1 MSVSAS
7 TMGRKAGSKNLT
19 FIIAA
24 SSLGT
29 LIEWYDF
36 YLYGVLAGFFAAH
49 FFPGDMKN
57 SFLFS
62 LGIFWTGFVVRPF
75 GAVVFGHL
83 GDLIGR
89 KFTFMLTLV
98 LMGLAT
104 FLVGCLPVY
113 DTIGWAAPTLLVAC
127 RVVQGLALGGE
138 YGGAATYIA
147 EHAPDG
153 KRGLY
158 TSWIQTT
165 ATFGIVLA
173 LLVILAFRLN
183 MSADDFAAYGWRYP
197 FLLSAVLVILSGY
210 IRLRLEE
217 SPLYAQLKAQGKA
230 SHNPVKETYSSGRNI
245 GMMAIALFGATAP
258 EGVVWYTGQFYALFY
273 LTTVL
278 KIPYVQAYL
287 MLVIALAIG
296 STGFIIF
303 GWLSDKI
310 GRKWIMTVGFAL
322 AVVTYI
328 PVFETM
334 GTFKDNPT
342 VLTLLVLYMVILVTM
357 VYGPIA
363 AFLVEYFPAR
373 IRYSSMSLPY
383 HIGNGVFGGGVPF
396 IGGMLATTALA
407 GASLPFVGV
416 IGPLVGLLYPMGIAS
431 VGVVVSL
438 FGIPNTS
445 YETRIWDEVGGRRKP
460 PLVPDQP

>member
-1 MSVSAS
+1 
-7 TMGRKAGSKNLT
+7 MGRKAGTQKIG

-24 SSLGT
+24 SSIGT

-75 GAVVFGHL
+75 GAVFFGHL

-113 DTIGWAAPTLLVAC
+113 DTIGWLAPVLLVAC

-197 FLLSAVLVILSGY
+197 FLLSAVLVVLSGY
-210 IRLRLEE
+210 IRLRLQE
-217 SPLYAQLKAQGKA
+217 SPLYAQLKSQGKS
-230 SHNPVKETYSSGRNI
+230 SHNPVADTYSSGRNV
-245 GMMAIALFGATAP
+245 GKMLIALFGATAP

-278 KIPYVQAYL
+278 KIPFVQAYS
-287 MLVIALAIG
+287 MLVVALVIG
-296 STGFIIF
+296 STGFIFF

-310 GRKWIMTVGFAL
+310 GRKWIMTTGFAL

-328 PVFETM
+328 PVFQAM
-334 GTFKDNPT
+334 AANKDSAVT
-342 VLTLLVLYMVILVTM
+342 LTLLILYMVILVTM

-363 AFLVEYFPAR
+363 AFLVEFFPAK

-383 HIGNGVFGGGVPF
+383 HVGNGVFGGGVPF
-396 IGGMLATTALA
+396 IGGMLATTSLA
-407 GASLPFVGV
+407 AVSLPIVGV
-416 IGPLVGLLYPMGIAS
+416 IGPLVGLLYPMSVAS
-431 VGVVVSL
+431 LGVVVSL
-438 FGIPNTS
+438 FAIPNTTS
-445 YETRIWDEVGGRRKP
+445 DTRIWDEVGGKQRAGA
-460 PLVPDQP
+460 DD